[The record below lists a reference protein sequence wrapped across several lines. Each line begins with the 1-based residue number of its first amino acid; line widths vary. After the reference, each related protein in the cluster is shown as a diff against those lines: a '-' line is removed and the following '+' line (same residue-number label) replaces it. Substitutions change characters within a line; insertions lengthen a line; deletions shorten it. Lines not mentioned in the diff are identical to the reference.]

1 MVSKSDLPPIND
13 QIRADKVRLIDQDG
27 KQLGIV
33 SLKEAL
39 EKAHAADLDLVAIA
53 PNADPIVC
61 KIMDYGK
68 FKYDKQKKE
77 EKSKKKQKI
86 MKVKELKMR
95 LNIAEN
101 DYKVKLNN
109 AIEFLKNGDKV
120 KFSIFFKGREIEK
133 KNLFFVLSDRIK
145 NDLENYAVPE
155 GKETFEGR
163 RLTVSFIPKK

>member
-1 MVSKSDLPPIND
+1 VPPINEH
-13 QIRADKVRLIDQDG
+13 IKADKVRLIDQEG
-27 KQLGIV
+27 RQLGIV
-33 SLKEAL
+33 SIKEAI
-39 EKAHAADLDLVAIA
+39 EKAREAELDLVAIA
-53 PNADPIVC
+53 PAADPVVC

-133 KNLFFVLSDRIK
+133 KNLFFVLSDRLK
-145 NDLENYAVPE
+145 NDLQDYAITE
-155 GKETFEGR
+155 GKELFEGR
-163 RLTVSFIPKK
+163 MLTVSFIPKK

>member
-1 MVSKSDLPPIND
+1 MPPINEH
-13 QIRADKVRLIDQDG
+13 IKADKVRLIDQEG
-27 KQLGIV
+27 RQLGIV
-33 SLKEAL
+33 SIKEAI
-39 EKAHAADLDLVAIA
+39 EKAREADLDLVAIA
-53 PNADPIVC
+53 PQADPIVC

-133 KNLFFVLSDRIK
+133 KNLFFVLSDRLK
-145 NDLENYAVPE
+145 NDLQEYANVE
-155 GKETFEGR
+155 GKELFEGR
-163 RLTVSFIPKK
+163 RLTISFIPKK

>member
-1 MVSKSDLPPIND
+1 MAPINEH
-13 QIRADKVRLIDQDG
+13 IKAEKVRLIDQEG

-33 SLKEAL
+33 SIKEAL
-39 EKAHAADLDLVAIA
+39 EKAREAELDLVAIA
-53 PNADPIVC
+53 PAADPVVC

-109 AIEFLKNGDKV
+109 AIEFLKDGDKV

-133 KNLFFVLSDRIK
+133 KNLFFVLSNRLKI
-145 NDLENYAVPE
+145 DLQDYAVLE
-155 GKETFEGR
+155 GKELFEGR
-163 RLTVSFIPKK
+163 RLSVSFIPKK

>member
-1 MVSKSDLPPIND
+1 MPPINEH
-13 QIRADKVRLIDQDG
+13 IKADKVRLIDQEG
-27 KQLGIV
+27 RQLGIV
-33 SLKEAL
+33 SIKEAI
-39 EKAHAADLDLVAIA
+39 EKAREAELDLVAIA
-53 PNADPIVC
+53 PAADPVVC

-133 KNLFFVLSDRIK
+133 KNLFFVLSDRLK
-145 NDLENYAVPE
+145 NDLQDYAITE
-155 GKETFEGR
+155 GKELFEGR

>member
-1 MVSKSDLPPIND
+1 MPPINEH
-13 QIRADKVRLIDQDG
+13 IKADKVRLIDQDG
-27 KQLGIV
+27 KQVGIV
-33 SLKEAL
+33 SIKEAID
-39 EKAHAADLDLVAIA
+39 KARMAELDLVVIS
-53 PNADPIVC
+53 PSADPIVC

-86 MKVKELKMR
+86 MRVKELKMR

-133 KNLFFVLSDRIK
+133 KNLFFVLSDRLK
-145 NDLENYAVPE
+145 NDLQEFAVLE
-155 GKETFEGR
+155 GKELFEGR

>member
-1 MVSKSDLPPIND
+1 MPPINEH
-13 QIRADKVRLIDQDG
+13 IKADKVRLIDQEG
-27 KQLGIV
+27 RQLGIV
-33 SLKEAL
+33 SIKEAI
-39 EKAHAADLDLVAIA
+39 EKAREAELDLVAIA
-53 PNADPIVC
+53 PAADPVVC

-133 KNLFFVLSDRIK
+133 KNLFFVLSDRLK
-145 NDLENYAVPE
+145 NDLQDYAIAE
-155 GKETFEGR
+155 GKELFEGR

>member
-1 MVSKSDLPPIND
+1 MPPINEH
-13 QIRADKVRLIDQDG
+13 IKAEKVRLIDQDG
-27 KQLGIV
+27 KQVGIV
-33 SLKEAL
+33 SIKEAL
-39 EKAHAADLDLVAIA
+39 EKARLVDLDLVAIS
-53 PNADPIVC
+53 PNSDPIVC

-68 FKYDKQKKE
+68 YKYDKQKKE

-101 DYKVKLNN
+101 DYNVKLNN

-133 KNLFFVLSDRIK
+133 KNLFFVLSDK
-145 NDLENYAVPE
+145 LKSDLENYAILE
-155 GKETFEGR
+155 GKEVFEGR

>member
-1 MVSKSDLPPIND
+1 VPPINEH
-13 QIRADKVRLIDQDG
+13 IKADKVRLIDQEG
-27 KQLGIV
+27 RQLGIV
-33 SLKEAL
+33 SIKEAI
-39 EKAHAADLDLVAIA
+39 EKAREAELDLVAIA
-53 PNADPIVC
+53 PAADPVVC

-133 KNLFFVLSDRIK
+133 KNLFFVLSDRLK
-145 NDLENYAVPE
+145 NDLQDYAIAE
-155 GKETFEGR
+155 GKELLEGR

>member
-1 MVSKSDLPPIND
+1 M
-13 QIRADKVRLIDQDG
+13 
-27 KQLGIV
+27 
-33 SLKEAL
+33 

-109 AIEFLKNGDKV
+109 AIEF
-120 KFSIFFKGREIEK
+120 
-133 KNLFFVLSDRIK
+133 
-145 NDLENYAVPE
+145 
-155 GKETFEGR
+155 
-163 RLTVSFIPKK
+163 

>member
-1 MVSKSDLPPIND
+1 VPPINEH
-13 QIRADKVRLIDQDG
+13 IKADKVRLIDQEG
-27 KQLGIV
+27 RQLGIV
-33 SLKEAL
+33 SIKEAI
-39 EKAHAADLDLVAIA
+39 EKAREAELDLVAIA
-53 PNADPIVC
+53 PAADPVVC

-133 KNLFFVLSDRIK
+133 KNLFFVLSDRLK
-145 NDLENYAVPE
+145 NDLQDYAIAE
-155 GKETFEGR
+155 GKELFEGR

>member
-1 MVSKSDLPPIND
+1 VPPINEH
-13 QIRADKVRLIDQDG
+13 IKADKVRLIDQEG

-33 SLKEAL
+33 SIKEAI
-39 EKAHAADLDLVAIA
+39 EKAREAELDLVAIA
-53 PNADPIVC
+53 PAADPVVC

-77 EKSKKKQKI
+77 EKSKKKQKT

-133 KNLFFVLSDRIK
+133 KNLFFVLSDRLK
-145 NDLENYAVPE
+145 NDLQDYAIAE
-155 GKETFEGR
+155 GKELFEGR

>member
-1 MVSKSDLPPIND
+1 MPPINEH
-13 QIRADKVRLIDQDG
+13 IKADKVRLIDQEG

-33 SLKEAL
+33 SIKEAI
-39 EKAHAADLDLVAIA
+39 EKAREAELDLVAIA
-53 PNADPIVC
+53 PAADPVVC

-77 EKSKKKQKI
+77 EKSKKKQKT

-133 KNLFFVLSDRIK
+133 KNLFFVLSDRLK
-145 NDLENYAVPE
+145 NDLQDYAIAE
-155 GKETFEGR
+155 GKELFEGR

>member
-1 MVSKSDLPPIND
+1 
-13 QIRADKVRLIDQDG
+13 
-27 KQLGIV
+27 
-33 SLKEAL
+33 
-39 EKAHAADLDLVAIA
+39 
-53 PNADPIVC
+53 
-61 KIMDYGK
+61 
-68 FKYDKQKKE
+68 
-77 EKSKKKQKI
+77 

-133 KNLFFVLSDRIK
+133 KNLFFVLSDRLK
-145 NDLENYAVPE
+145 NDLQDYAITE
-155 GKETFEGR
+155 GKELFEGR

>member
-1 MVSKSDLPPIND
+1 MPPINEH
-13 QIRADKVRLIDQDG
+13 IKAEKVRLIDQDG
-27 KQLGIV
+27 KQVGIV
-33 SLKEAL
+33 GIKEAL
-39 EKAHAADLDLVAIA
+39 EKAHFAELDLVAIS
-53 PNADPIVC
+53 PTADPIVC

-101 DYKVKLNN
+101 DYNVKLNN

-133 KNLFFVLSDRIK
+133 KNLFFVLSDRLK
-145 NDLENYAVPE
+145 NDLENYAVLE
-155 GKETFEGR
+155 GKDIFEGR

>member
-1 MVSKSDLPPIND
+1 MPPINEH
-13 QIRADKVRLIDQDG
+13 IKADKVRLIDQEG
-27 KQLGIV
+27 RQLGIV
-33 SLKEAL
+33 SIKEAI
-39 EKAHAADLDLVAIA
+39 EKAREAELDLVAIA
-53 PNADPIVC
+53 PAADPVVC

-133 KNLFFVLSDRIK
+133 KNLFFVLSDRLK
-145 NDLENYAVPE
+145 NDLQDYAIAE
-155 GKETFEGR
+155 GKELLEGR

>member
-1 MVSKSDLPPIND
+1 M
-13 QIRADKVRLIDQDG
+13 
-27 KQLGIV
+27 
-33 SLKEAL
+33 
-39 EKAHAADLDLVAIA
+39 ADLDLVAIA
-53 PNADPIVC
+53 LNVDPIVC

-133 KNLFFVLSDRIK
+133 KNLFFVLSDRLK
-145 NDLENYAVPE
+145 NDLEKYAVPE

-163 RLTVSFIPKK
+163 KLSVSFIPKR

>member
-1 MVSKSDLPPIND
+1 VPPINEH
-13 QIRADKVRLIDQDG
+13 IKAEKVRLIDQEG

-33 SLKEAL
+33 SIKEAL
-39 EKAHAADLDLVAIA
+39 EKAREAELDLVAVA
-53 PNADPIVC
+53 PAADPVVC

-109 AIEFLKNGDKV
+109 AIEFLKDGDKV
-120 KFSIFFKGREIEK
+120 KFSILFKGREIEK
-133 KNLFFVLSDRIK
+133 KNLFFVLSDRLK
-145 NDLENYAVPE
+145 NDLQDYAVLE
-155 GKETFEGR
+155 GKELFEGR
-163 RLTVSFIPKK
+163 RLTVSFMPKK